1 MGVSSVLREASS
13 VLTQASLAVKIVI
26 GVILAGYALSLWE
39 DTALRV
45 LSVTPGYFW
54 PPHFWLWTAFTHC
67 ALEIHW
73 WAVLLDVAAI
83 ALVGKLLEPLWG
95 AIEMLVFFTVVN
107 VGVAIL
113 SAFFYYLLYM
123 VTFNTDLLFDVHIH
137 GMAGY
142 LAGVSVA
149 VKQVMPDHILYRSP
163 LGKITNRHVPLILF
177 GLTLILWAGHLAQGS
192 YCTMFGSGLLVSW
205 TYLRFYQIHSNG
217 SRGDMAENF
226 AFHTFFPN
234 VFQPPVA
241 MVSST
246 IFSLLVK
253 LKICRRPVRKYDIGS
268 SGSSIS
274 ISLPGVESHDT
285 ERRRQIALK
294 ALSERLNQVEGKAGR
309 GSSPASDWPSLEGE
323 DEDRRPLLESV
334 HIPMEAP
341 VSSDRGAPSAQP
353 VKTQSSEE
361 PPTLAAS
368 TDSLAINLSKAEE
381 TSSFKS

>member
-137 GMAGY
+137 G
-142 LAGVSVA
+142 
-149 VKQVMPDHILYRSP
+149 
-163 LGKITNRHVPLILF
+163 N
-177 GLTLILWAGHLAQGS
+177 
-192 YCTMFGSGLLVSW
+192 
-205 TYLRFYQIHSNG
+205 
-217 SRGDMAENF
+217 
-226 AFHTFFPN
+226 
-234 VFQPPVA
+234 
-241 MVSST
+241 
-246 IFSLLVK
+246 
-253 LKICRRPVRKYDIGS
+253 
-268 SGSSIS
+268 
-274 ISLPGVESHDT
+274 
-285 ERRRQIALK
+285 
-294 ALSERLNQVEGKAGR
+294 
-309 GSSPASDWPSLEGE
+309 
-323 DEDRRPLLESV
+323 
-334 HIPMEAP
+334 
-341 VSSDRGAPSAQP
+341 
-353 VKTQSSEE
+353 
-361 PPTLAAS
+361 
-368 TDSLAINLSKAEE
+368 
-381 TSSFKS
+381 